1 MAKTLYLHVGMPK
14 CASTSIQGVLRT
26 HADLFAEHGKF
37 YDIPP
42 RDRTEGQGNVT
53 GLLADIRNRRTS
65 KVREALSF
73 FLDRDS
79 DVILSSEMFI
89 GLARN
94 SLADDL
100 IARAREDGFTPKL
113 ICYVRRQDHW
123 IESDYKQHIKG
134 GSDWDDAIGAL
145 VKTRIKNKVL
155 DYHWLLKNWERS
167 VGRDNMTVVPL
178 QSGQDDLYPLQRFL
192 EFLDMDPAL
201 AGDLAIARQ
210 NVSPPVGLIE
220 PMRYLKRALRL
231 KGMKSTQIPKPL
243 HVFLNEAPGRIEV
256 PQRRYLL
263 SHKRRVSLLERY
275 EKSNAAL
282 SRDYLGGQPAFDTD
296 VQDDGVGSN
305 TLATEAA
312 SVLAAWIVSNPEQLE
327 RSGTDAAAQA
337 DPSGERRRRLRQV
350 WRYFVSK
357 SR

>member
-1 MAKTLYLHVGMPK
+1 MSDNKWSARGPLILG
-14 CASTSIQGVLRT
+14 
-26 HADLFAEHGKF
+26 FA
-37 YDIPP
+37 
-42 RDRTEGQGNVT
+42 
-53 GLLADIRNRRTS
+53 GLLVLLGGFGTWAA
-65 KVREALSF
+65 V
-73 FLDRDS
+73 
-79 DVILSSEMFI
+79 SE
-89 GLARN
+89 
-94 SLADDL
+94 
-100 IARAREDGFTPKL
+100 IA
-113 ICYVRRQDHW
+113 
-123 IESDYKQHIKG
+123 
-134 GSDWDDAIGAL
+134 GA
-145 VKTRIKNKVL
+145 
-155 DYHWLLKNWERS
+155 
-167 VGRDNMTVVPL
+167 VV
-178 QSGQDDLYPLQRFL
+178 
-192 EFLDMDPAL
+192 
-201 AGDLAIARQ
+201 
-210 NVSPPVGLIE
+210 
-220 PMRYLKRALRL
+220 
-231 KGMKSTQIPKPL
+231 
-243 HVFLNEAPGRIEV
+243 APGRIEV